1 MYVSVCFRNV
11 AAPNDAFINSVLLGS
26 IIDAL
31 LARLSMVR
39 AGSCYLTSHALL
51 ENPRTLP
58 EDPYV
63 VYLDANDSDRH
74 STVMITGLV
83 LCPDR
88 DTLLDVSAR
97 YLWVQWFSGS
107 MVQWFR

>member
-63 VYLDANDSDRH
+63 VYLDAIVRCSVEEVPLICSLRYVRQH
-74 STVMITGLV
+74 LHEAV
-83 LCPDR
+83 LEGAYSIFANVRGFFCR
-88 DTLLDVSAR
+88 R
-97 YLWVQWFSGS
+97 
-107 MVQWFR
+107 